1 MRRLITILVVILSL
15 GFAGA
20 SIARDIEDGK
30 LVVYPMKDNHY
41 RVSDFQGDKVSFYG
55 AVGDWYDRKH
65 ITGLLLK
72 KGENAT
78 AEQKHIVFVTAR
90 QLKIDAFIE
99 IDGKEQRIEEAA
111 PAPAPVAAP
120 AAPSTPDAAAPAPA
134 ADAAV
139 PAPAADAAAPAPA
152 AQPAPPTAPAPAP
165 AAPPAADAAAPAPPT
180 PAPAAQPV
188 PAPTVP
194 PVPEPAPPPDP
205 NKH

>member
-1 MRRLITILVVILSL
+1 MRRLITILLVILSF

-41 RVSDFQGDKVSFYG
+41 KVSDFQGDKVSFYG

-120 AAPSTPDAAAPAPA
+120 AAPATPDAAAPAPA
-134 ADAAV
+134 ADAAT
-139 PAPAADAAAPAPA
+139 PTPA
-152 AQPAPPTAPAPAP
+152 AQPTPTTP
-165 AAPPAADAAAPAPPT
+165 AAPPAADAAAPAT
-180 PAPAAQPV
+180 PAPAPATQPAPV
-188 PAPTVP
+188 PTAPP
-194 PVPEPAPPPDP
+194 APEPAPPPDP

>member
-1 MRRLITILVVILSL
+1 MRRLITILVVFLSF

-20 SIARDIEDGK
+20 LIARDIEDGK

-41 RVSDFQGDKVSFYG
+41 KVSDFQGDKVSFYG

-120 AAPSTPDAAAPAPA
+120 AAPATP
-134 ADAAV
+134 
-139 PAPAADAAAPAPA
+139 DAAAPAPA
-152 AQPAPPTAPAPAP
+152 AQPASGTP
-165 AAPPAADAAAPAPPT
+165 APPASADAAAPAAI
-180 PAPAAQPV
+180 PAPAAQP
-188 PAPTVP
+188 APTAPTAP
-194 PVPEPAPPPDP
+194 PAPEPAPDP